1 MRPKNWKTLILMTIP
16 RRQERMRLKASRK
29 IAFIPKRVQCI
40 MIQRLIFF
48 RVPSSTLTWA
58 QIPAM
63 IEVAAE
69 RLATTTGPGSG
80 SEAVL
85 SNILE
90 TTMRDTAAISR
101 HAANIWR
108 KKSQVERSTWGGSQR
123 CEVFE
128 ALFLV
133 VHVQPLEG
141 RRRHPLVQKS
151 DVKIWKRR
159 DQG

>member
-1 MRPKNWKTLILMTIP
+1 MTIP

-29 IAFIPKRVQCI
+29 IAFIPKRVQCV
-40 MIQRLIFF
+40 MIQRLIFL
-48 RVPSSTLTWA
+48 RVLSSTLTWA

-69 RLATTTGPGSG
+69 RLATTTGPRLG
-80 SEAVL
+80 SEAVS

-108 KKSQVERSTWGGSQR
+108 KKSQVERSTWGAASDGRYLRPFSWSSTSSLWKA
-123 CEVFE
+123 EE
-128 ALFLV
+128 DIPLF
-133 VHVQPLEG
+133 
-141 RRRHPLVQKS
+141 
-151 DVKIWKRR
+151 KRAT
-159 DQG
+159 